1 MRKVTS
7 DIGKNRLFA
16 EEAVYEPHPPT
27 NRSLESAGQRI
38 KLDDSELE
46 YFLKVRCRT
55 RRFLD
60 ITTCMLFAHEKF
72 KQVDLLYQVQRGEP
86 MRYLTYLFFA
96 LLAAA
101 TFQSAIADD
110 VMVIR
115 FSHVVAPESPKGQAA
130 EKFAQLVAQ
139 RSAGKVRVD
148 LFPNSRMYADNEEI
162 SALQVGSVEML
173 APSLT
178 KLKVLSA
185 PEFEVFDLPY
195 LFPSIEAAHRV
206 TQGPIG
212 KSMLAKL
219 ENHGVIGLAIWDNG
233 FKQMSANRPLRT
245 PADFAGLSLRIQP
258 SRILDAQMKALGAK
272 SRVLQFNEVYGALKT
287 GMVDGT
293 EGPVSNFYT
302 QHMHTAQRYLT
313 LSNHGYLGYAVV
325 TNKKFWSGLTP
336 EIRSML
342 EGALKDATA
351 FANESAQRNNDA
363 ALESVRKS
371 GLTQIIALSPAENQ
385 AWHDALV
392 KVHHQAEGRI
402 PKELIDSI
410 LRETGN
416 MTTTVSKQ

>member
-1 MRKVTS
+1 
-7 DIGKNRLFA
+7 
-16 EEAVYEPHPPT
+16 
-27 NRSLESAGQRI
+27 
-38 KLDDSELE
+38 
-46 YFLKVRCRT
+46 
-55 RRFLD
+55 
-60 ITTCMLFAHEKF
+60 
-72 KQVDLLYQVQRGEP
+72 
-86 MRYLTYLFFA
+86 MRYLSRLLFA
-96 LLAAA
+96 LFAAA
-101 TFQSAIADD
+101 AIQSAIAED

-115 FSHVVAPESPKGQAA
+115 FSHVVATESPKGQAA
-130 EKFAQLVAQ
+130 ERFAELVAQ

-148 LFPNSRMYADNEEI
+148 LLPNGRMYGDNEEI
-162 SALQVGSVEML
+162 SALLLGSVEML

-178 KLKVLSA
+178 KLKVLYA

-195 LFPSIEAAHRV
+195 LFPNIEAAHRV

-212 KSMLAKL
+212 KSLLAKL
-219 ENHGVIGLAIWDNG
+219 ERQGVVGLAIWDNG

-258 SRILDAQMKALGAK
+258 SRILEAQMRALGAK
-272 SRVLQFNEVYGALKT
+272 SRVLQFNEVYNALKN

-302 QHMHTAQRYLT
+302 QNLHTAQRYLT

-342 EGALKDATA
+342 EGALRDATE

-371 GLTQIIALSPAENQ
+371 GLTQVVELTHAENKAWRDALS
-385 AWHDALV
+385 
-392 KVHHQAEGRI
+392 KVPHQAEGRI
-402 PKELIDSI
+402 PKELIDGI
-410 LRETGN
+410 LREAGHMSTA
-416 MTTTVSKQ
+416 VSQR

>member
-1 MRKVTS
+1 MV
-7 DIGKNRLFA
+7 IQPNWL
-16 EEAVYEPHPPT
+16 
-27 NRSLESAGQRI
+27 QRPYSHQMT
-38 KLDDSELE
+38 LGTGWGR
-46 YFLKVRCRT
+46 FTHAT
-55 RRFLD
+55 RY
-60 ITTCMLFAHEKF
+60 MLYAHEKF
-72 KQVDLLYQVQRGEP
+72 ERVDLRYQDQWGKP
-86 MRYLTYLFFA
+86 MQYLARLFFS

-101 TFQSAIADD
+101 TIQSAIAEDA
-110 VMVIR
+110 MVIR

-162 SALQVGSVEML
+162 SALLVGSVEML
-173 APSLT
+173 APALT

-212 KSMLAKL
+212 KSILAKL
-219 ENHGVIGLAIWDNG
+219 DSHGVVGLAIWDNG
-233 FKQMSANRPLRT
+233 FKQMSANRPLHT

-258 SRILDAQMKALGAK
+258 SRILEAQMKALGAR

-313 LSNHGYLGYAVV
+313 LSNHGYLGYAVIA
-325 TNKKFWSGLTP
+325 NKKFWSSLAP
-336 EIRSML
+336 EIRAML

-371 GLTQIIALSPAENQ
+371 GLTQVIALTPEEHQ
-385 AWHDALV
+385 AWRDALD
-392 KVHHQAEGRI
+392 KVHRQAESRL
-402 PKELIDSI
+402 PKELIESI
-410 LRETGN
+410 HKETGYPS
-416 MTTTVSKQ
+416 TTVSQQ